1 MLLHRWHD
9 FYTSLQTQQLNLS
22 LKGRYKYYYLI
33 FNFLQCL
40 VRTIKGAKPPNWKL
54 SWNLDVEKVTKSR
67 KKRRVILSK
76 WECSLNRYVNF
87 CWKIWVVF
95 FFRAFFLF
103 NNSVSVIQRVRVFHY
118 TAKLNSKNIKKGVK
132 HPCYTIKGNNNNG
145 FTTLTLF

>member
-54 SWNLDVEKVTKSR
+54 SWNLDVEKVTKSH
-67 KKRRVILSK
+67 KKRVILFK
-76 WECSLNRYVNF
+76 MRVLIEQVCQFLL
-87 CWKIWVVF
+87 KIWVVVS
-95 FFRAFFLF
+95 FRAFSLF
-103 NNSVSVIQRVRVFHY
+103 NNSVSVIQRVIVFHY